1 MSKTLVLG
9 AGGQIGQMVVASLR
23 DSGCEVRAQ
32 VREPARFSEGDSFGG
47 SLQGIELVTGDL
59 EQDISALF
67 EGVDQVVFSAGSG
80 ASTGFDKTLLVDLW
94 GACRAIDCARDA
106 GIRQFVMVS
115 SRGANNP
122 DNGPERIKP
131 YLVAKH
137 FADKHLV
144 ESGLEY
150 VILQPGRL
158 LDEPACGRVTT
169 VRPVD
174 PAEQIISRRDVAD
187 AVLLSLGNEALNG
200 KTIELFKGETELAE
214 ALAAV

>member
-23 DSGCEVRAQ
+23 DNGCEVRAQ
-32 VREPARFSEGDSFGG
+32 VREPAKFAAGDGFGG
-47 SLQGIELVTGDL
+47 TLQGIELMAGDL

-67 EGVDQVVFSAGSG
+67 EGVDRVVFTAGSG

-94 GACRAIDCARDA
+94 GACRAIDGAKAA

-115 SRGANNP
+115 SRGATNP

-150 VILQPGRL
+150 VLLQPGRL
-158 LDEPACGRVTT
+158 LDEDACGKVTT
-169 VRPVD
+169 VRPAD

-200 KTIELFKGETELAE
+200 KTIELFKGDRKLAE
-214 ALAAV
+214 VLA